1 MATVIIINKPP
12 LATFLPLS
20 KATITRASLH
30 LPISPAVRFSG
41 ELCRRK
47 TRGLSV
53 VTRAGPSTS
62 SYVFAFVFPLSLLAV
77 TIFTSLRVDDKLE
90 REFREEV
97 RGSKTS
103 WLLKFCGLLLCLKL
117 GFVWG
122 CVDLKLGCF
131 LGCLVRWELE
141 FTLLE
146 P

>member
-41 ELCRRK
+41 ELGRRK

-90 REFREEV
+90 REFLEEV
-97 RGSKTS
+97 RG
-103 WLLKFCGLLLCLKL
+103 
-117 GFVWG
+117 
-122 CVDLKLGCF
+122 
-131 LGCLVRWELE
+131 
-141 FTLLE
+141 
-146 P
+146 

>member
-1 MATVIIINKPP
+1 MATLIINKPP

-41 ELCRRK
+41 ELGHRK

-90 REFREEV
+90 REFREELAV
-97 RGSKTS
+97 NEAMREADEEEGD
-103 WLLKFCGLLLCLKL
+103 
-117 GFVWG
+117 VAIP
-122 CVDLKLGCF
+122 V
-131 LGCLVRWELE
+131 EE
-141 FTLLE
+141 E
-146 P
+146 PAVPRTRNRPKREA

>member
-1 MATVIIINKPP
+1 M
-12 LATFLPLS
+12 
-20 KATITRASLH
+20 
-30 LPISPAVRFSG
+30 
-41 ELCRRK
+41 
-47 TRGLSV
+47 

-122 CVDLKLGCF
+122 CVDLKLVGVF
-131 LGCLVRWELE
+131 WVAWLDGNWNLPCLSLE
-141 FTLLE
+141 GGLLE
-146 P
+146 SVDV